1 MSKTEL
7 RQQMLNQRK
16 KLLASDIQQKSS
28 QINQHI
34 KSLAA
39 FNKATTIL
47 FFLPIKNEPNTLP
60 LLKSVLKQKKRVLI
74 PVVKKQTLILSQLN
88 SLEEV
93 WPQKYNILEPKT
105 AFLRPTSPELVDL
118 SLLPG
123 LAFDLQGY
131 RLGYGGGYFD
141 RLLPQLR
148 PQTLKIGLA
157 YDFQVITKLPREKHD
172 QPVNLIIT
180 ETNIYYA

>member
-1 MSKTEL
+1 M
-7 RQQMLNQRK
+7 RK
-16 KLLASDIQQKSS
+16 FGL
-28 QINQHI
+28 
-34 KSLAA
+34 
-39 FNKATTIL
+39 
-47 FFLPIKNEPNTLP
+47 KNIIFWNP
-60 LLKSVLKQKKRVLI
+60 
-74 PVVKKQTLILSQLN
+74 N
-88 SLEEV
+88 SL
-93 WPQKYNILEPKT
+93 
-105 AFLRPTSPELVDL
+105 LRPTSPELVDL

-148 PQTLKIGLA
+148 PPQTLKIGLA